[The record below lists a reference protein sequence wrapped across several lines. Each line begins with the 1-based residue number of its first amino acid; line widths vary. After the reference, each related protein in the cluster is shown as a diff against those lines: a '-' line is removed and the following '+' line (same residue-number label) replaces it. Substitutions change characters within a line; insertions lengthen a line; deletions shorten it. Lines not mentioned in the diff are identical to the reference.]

1 MDMSNRGKIMV
12 VDDELDIL
20 FIVRRYLEKWG
31 YEVDTFSD
39 PLHALQIF
47 KANSDRFML
56 VLTDI
61 RMPEMT
67 GIQLAHLMLK
77 TKPDTKIVIMTAYDI
92 TTDEF
97 GLKLPTIT
105 HQDILQKPFKLAQV
119 CGAIKKQLDPKP
131 VRK

>member
-1 MDMSNRGKIMV
+1 MDMSNHRKIMV
-12 VDDELDIL
+12 VDDEIDIL

-47 KANSDRFML
+47 QANPDRFML
-56 VLTDI
+56 VLTDV

-77 TKPDTKIVIMTAYDI
+77 VQPDTKIVIMTAYDI
-92 TTDEF
+92 SPNEF
-97 GLKLPTIT
+97 GLQLPTIT

-119 CGAIKKQLDPKP
+119 CGAVKKQLDPKP
-131 VRK
+131 ARK